1 MLKATKNQNKSSGPA
16 IWYEHAVQE
25 KNCKDRL
32 GVKYIQQNFRHMLR
46 SFALI

>member
-1 MLKATKNQNKSSGPA
+1 MSKMAPIRGIKLMLKATKNQNKSSGPA

-32 GVKYIQQNFRHMLR
+32 GVKYIQ
-46 SFALI
+46 